1 MKKILFLLLISTNLL
16 ALPMTF
22 EINQEHSKLG
32 FSVNYMMMTDVE
44 GVFKKFQGFF
54 DVENDQIKNIQIMV
68 SSRSVD
74 STDQKRDFHLRSHEF
89 LYASK
94 HPTILFTSKEPVA
107 LKEGKTIFIPG
118 VVKLRGIEKPVQLE
132 VLYKGKKIDPWA
144 HENLFFE
151 GKTKIN
157 RKDFGIVWNRELD
170 TGGLLVGDEVIL
182 NFKLQAQ
189 VMGKKTP
196 FSTHMVPTTKGIVE
210 RDQLK
215 KGKIKKLSTD
225 TK

>member
-1 MKKILFLLLISTNLL
+1 MRSLFCFFILIESLL
-16 ALPMTF
+16 ATPTTY

-44 GVFKKFQGFF
+44 GVFKKFQGYFEI
-54 DVENDQIKNIQIMV
+54 ENEQLNNIQIMV

-94 HPTILFTSKEPVA
+94 YPTILFTSKQSVA
-107 LKEGKTIFIPG
+107 LKEGKNIIIPG
-118 VVKLRGIEKPVQLE
+118 NVNLRGIEKPVQLE
-132 VLYKGKKIDPWA
+132 VIYRGKKIDPWSR
-144 HENLFFE
+144 ENLFFE
-151 GKTKIN
+151 GKTKLN

-170 TGGLLVGDEVIL
+170 TGGFLVGDEVTIQ
-182 NFKLQAQ
+182 FKLQAQ
-189 VMGKKTP
+189 VMGQKTP